1 MVIIFKCVG
10 IMSDTSPAPIVKRR
24 AAFSSLECLELC
36 LNEQATNSPRLTFMA
51 TASSS
56 KKKWLLGTT
65 GLMILLAVVFG
76 VWFWSGFGYIT
87 TDDARVKANIVSISP
102 ETAGRIK
109 LLLKDEGDRVEPGE
123 IMVELDKREILIQIE
138 ETKATADRARSRL
151 LQVER
156 ETRYQREKQRRE
168 MIESEAV
175 LGGSQHNLENA
186 MALLAQAQADWRR
199 AKRLRD
205 KDLVSAQE
213 LAHAATQH
221 RQAKARVA
229 ALKEKIKE
237 GAATLSVVEIR
248 ASEVGIKEADILAK
262 KAMVRE
268 VEARLDDL
276 RHQLGL
282 MTVRSPV
289 QGVVVKKNSHRGEFV
304 QSGQAMFMVV
314 DATRYWVE
322 ANVEETEIRFV
333 APGNEATVRLD
344 SYPGVQFTGKVVEV
358 GGATTSEFSLF
369 SPQKLTGVF
378 IKSTQKLPVKI
389 SIENHDGLLRVGML
403 AVVWIE
409 KPAAQ
414 RDGLMASHRPVGSPP
429 QKLTHTR
436 ESALNH

>member
-1 MVIIFKCVG
+1 MTTTR
-10 IMSDTSPAPIVKRR
+10 ST
-24 AAFSSLECLELC
+24 
-36 LNEQATNSPRLTFMA
+36 
-51 TASSS
+51 
-56 KKKWLLGTT
+56 KKKWILGTT

-76 VWFWSGFGYIT
+76 VWIWSGFGYIT
-87 TDDARVKANIVSISP
+87 TDDARVKANIVSISA
-102 ETAGRIK
+102 ETRGRIEK
-109 LLLKDEGDRVEPGE
+109 LLKDEGDRVEPGE

-138 ETKATADRARSRL
+138 QTKATADRARSQL

-156 ETRYQREKQRRE
+156 EVRYQREKQRRE
-168 MIESEAV
+168 MVESEAA
-175 LGGSQHNLENA
+175 LGGHQHNLEDA
-186 MALLAQAQADWRR
+186 VALLAQAKADWLR
-199 AKRLRD
+199 AKKLRE

-221 RQAKARVA
+221 QQAKARMA

-237 GAATLSVVEIR
+237 GEATLSVVEIR
-248 ASEVGIKEADILAK
+248 VSEVGIKEADLLAK

-276 RHQLGL
+276 RHKLGL

-289 QGVVVKKNSHRGEFV
+289 RGVVVKKNSHQGEFV

-322 ANVEETEIRFV
+322 ANIEETEIRFV
-333 APGNEATVRLD
+333 KRGNKATVRLD
-344 SYPGVQFTGKVVEV
+344 SYPGVQFSGEVVEV

-369 SPQKLTGVF
+369 SPHKLTGVF

-389 SIENHDGLLRVGML
+389 SVDNHDGILRVGML

-409 KPAAQ
+409 KPEGQ
-414 RDGLMASHRPVGSPP
+414 RDGLLASNKPMGTPP
-429 QKLTHTR
+429 HEPQPQR
-436 ESALNH
+436 ASAPNQR